1 MAFKPGS
8 AIARHPIPSQVSS
21 NFADLGRRVV
31 AVGLDELHS
40 VGRGVRARV
49 KASRSQRG
57 FQLVRT
63 LGADGASFRWEIS
76 IQHLDSGVPDE
87 DVFPA
92 SAEFLETDMPLARA
106 IFDRRGQRAI
116 VAFDFLVLLGEVQ
129 VLNHFSI
136 EHDL

>member
-1 MAFKPGS
+1 MIF
-8 AIARHPIPSQVSS
+8 V
-21 NFADLGRRVV
+21 DLVRRVV
-31 AVGLDELHS
+31 AVGLGELHS
-40 VGRGVRARV
+40 VGHDVPARVRA
-49 KASRSQRG
+49 SRPQRWL
-57 FQLVRT
+57 QLVRT
-63 LGADGASFRWEIS
+63 LGADGVIFRRKIS
-76 IQHLDSGVPDE
+76 IQHLDSGVADE

-92 SAEFLETDMPLARA
+92 SAEFLETDMPLAGA